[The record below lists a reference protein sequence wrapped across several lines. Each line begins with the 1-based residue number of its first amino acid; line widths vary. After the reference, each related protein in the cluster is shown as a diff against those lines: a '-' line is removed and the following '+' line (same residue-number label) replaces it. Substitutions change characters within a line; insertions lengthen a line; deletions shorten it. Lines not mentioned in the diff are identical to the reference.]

1 VSALSKEISPA
12 IAPPTAKRSGR
23 GGRMLELDGY
33 RGLAA
38 IMIIVAHAWM
48 QGGYPYHQ
56 TAFETAVRGFDY
68 AVSLFFALSGMVTFL
83 AIVRGALTG
92 KVPSGREFFVRRLYR
107 ILPAYFL
114 LIIAVWASRFA
125 GTPTDFFDLL
135 RHLTFT
141 QVYDKTHIFWL
152 DGPSWSLAD
161 EFHYYIL
168 IALLGPPL
176 ARIAARRSTTAKKL
190 AVMATLPAA
199 MLVASLTFT
208 AIASNVMNI
217 PLTDSWVYYNPLA
230 RADSFAEGM
239 LLAILLSIPGV
250 MKVRPK
256 MALTLSTLGFVS
268 IAVLWMTRSN
278 FGAAGGYYFAI
289 AGVSAAL
296 LLSGAAMLRE
306 QQALSKFLRSRVVQL
321 WATVGLS
328 LYLWHEPVMIQ
339 LARWHILY
347 FIDPVAWP
355 ISTIGL
361 IVASTLVAFLSYKL
375 VEEPGARLQ
384 KLFADLRG
392 RQGRK
397 APRRSGPPPRWLP
410 DLVLAAAD
418 GTPVSLRELPRDR
431 PLLLAFEHD
440 QGERLAEQRFR
451 LDAREA
457 DGFYVASTPDTLGPA
472 GTTVLV
478 DREDRLSA
486 ALNGF
491 AALIEVSP
499 GGLIT
504 AMHEPHPI
512 ATEVMS

>member
-1 VSALSKEISPA
+1 
-12 IAPPTAKRSGR
+12 
-23 GGRMLELDGY
+23 
-33 RGLAA
+33 
-38 IMIIVAHAWM
+38 
-48 QGGYPYHQ
+48 
-56 TAFETAVRGFDY
+56 
-68 AVSLFFALSGMVTFL
+68 MVTYL
-83 AIVRGALTG
+83 ALVRGALTG
-92 KVPSGREFFVRRLYR
+92 RVPDGKQFFLRRLYR
-107 ILPAYFL
+107 ILPAYFFL
-114 LIIAVWASRFA
+114 LIVVWASRFA
-125 GTPTDFFDLL
+125 GTSTDFWDLI
-135 RHLTFT
+135 RHMTFT

-152 DGPSWSLAD
+152 DGPAWSLAD

-176 ARIAARRSTTAKKL
+176 ARIAARRANLRGKL
-190 AVMATLPAA
+190 AVMATLPLA
-199 MLVASLTFT
+199 MLAASLAFT
-208 AIASNVMNI
+208 TIVSQVMHI
-217 PLTDSWVYYNPLA
+217 QLSDSWVYYNPLA

-239 LLAILLSIPGV
+239 LLAIVLCIPGV
-250 MKVRPK
+250 MKIRPK
-256 MALTLSTLGFVS
+256 TAIALSVLGFAS
-268 IAVLWMTRSN
+268 IGVLWGVRSQMGS
-278 FGAAGGYYFAI
+278 FGGYYFAI
-289 AGVSAAL
+289 AGISAML
-296 LLSGAAMLRE
+296 LLTGAAMLRE
-306 QQALSKFLRSRVVQL
+306 GQLLSRFLRSRLIQL